1 MSKVKRVVNVLL
13 SFVLAALFT
22 VLTLA
27 GTLQFTLLNQS
38 FMLDN
43 MNSCNYIIEKKYEIT
58 RSLTD
63 LGYASGLEEEFFGN
77 LLSEVML
84 NDDAV
89 KYIQDYYSGEGSVVD
104 KTAFKQAFNA
114 ALDEYIE
121 KKGIDADS
129 VSKEN
134 REYLINEAA
143 KIYKQSLELPF
154 LGRFAGSFQ
163 NLKTVIPFVIIV
175 CLVLSAL
182 LCAIFIL
189 STKWKHRAVRY
200 ICYATSAS
208 FLTTAVLPLI
218 LLLSKKAETFNIA
231 SRATYMLFVSCAN
244 NMLVCILS
252 CSAFFL
258 IVSIGLFLLYKMLYK
273 KATR

>member
-13 SFVLAALFT
+13 SFVLAVLLT

-43 MNSCNYIIEKKYEIT
+43 MNSSNYIIEKKDEIT

-63 LGYASGLEEEFFGN
+63 LGYASGLEEEFFSN
-77 LLSEVML
+77 LISEVML
-84 NDDAV
+84 NDDSE

-104 KTAFKQAFNA
+104 KTAFKQAFNT
-114 ALDEYIE
+114 ALDEYIV
-121 KKGIDADS
+121 KKGINPDS
-129 VSKEN
+129 VSKNN

-154 LGRFAGSFQ
+154 FGRLAGSFQ
-163 NLKTVIPFVIIV
+163 NLKTVVPFVIIV

-218 LLLSKKAETFNIA
+218 ILLSKKAETFNIA

-252 CSAFFL
+252 CSVFFL
-258 IVSIGLFLLYKMLYK
+258 IVSIGLFLLYKKLYK
-273 KATR
+273 KAAS

>member
-1 MSKVKRVVNVLL
+1 MSSVKKVVNVLL
-13 SFVLAALFT
+13 SFVLAVLLT

-43 MNSCNYIIEKKYEIT
+43 MNSSNYIIEKKDEIT

-63 LGYASGLEEEFFGN
+63 LGYASGLEEEFFSN

-84 NDDAV
+84 NDDSE

-104 KTAFKQAFNA
+104 KTAFKQAFNT

-121 KKGIDADS
+121 KKGIDPDS
-129 VSKEN
+129 VSKNN

-143 KIYKQSLELPF
+143 KIYKRSLELPF
-154 LGRFAGSFQ
+154 LGRLAGSFQ
-163 NLKTVIPFVIIV
+163 NLKTVVPFVIIV

-182 LCAIFIL
+182 LCAIFLL

-218 LLLSKKAETFNIA
+218 ILLSKKAETFNIA

-244 NMLVCILS
+244 NMRVCILS

-258 IVSIGLFLLYKMLYK
+258 IVSIGLFLLYKKLYK

>member
-1 MSKVKRVVNVLL
+1 MSSVKKVVNVLL
-13 SFVLAALFT
+13 SFVLAVLLT

-43 MNSCNYIIEKKYEIT
+43 MNSSNYIIEKKDEIT

-63 LGYASGLEEEFFGN
+63 LGYASGLEEEFFSN

-84 NDDAV
+84 NDDSE

-104 KTAFKQAFNA
+104 KTAFKQAFNT

-121 KKGIDADS
+121 KKGIDPDS
-129 VSKEN
+129 VSKNN

-143 KIYKQSLELPF
+143 KIYKRSLELPF
-154 LGRFAGSFQ
+154 LGRLAGSFQ
-163 NLKTVIPFVIIV
+163 NLKTVVPFVIIV

-182 LCAIFIL
+182 LCAIFLL

-218 LLLSKKAETFNIA
+218 ILLSKKAETFNIA

-244 NMLVCILS
+244 NMLVSILS

-258 IVSIGLFLLYKMLYK
+258 IVSIGLFLLYNKLYK